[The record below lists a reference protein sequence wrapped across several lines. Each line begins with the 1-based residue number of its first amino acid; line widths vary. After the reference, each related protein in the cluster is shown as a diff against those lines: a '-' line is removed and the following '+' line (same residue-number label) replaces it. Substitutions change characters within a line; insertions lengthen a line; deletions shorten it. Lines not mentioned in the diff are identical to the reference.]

1 LRNTVP
7 NPHACPSMS
16 PVEVHVHDRD
26 RAAYCRWLMA
36 WHQPPARQTANEL
49 LPSAHLVAATQ
60 LFYSSR
66 RYVVSPCPVVHFRP
80 RYKRSTDDAQN
91 YQTCHESIHDA
102 DLATRSKHRPCCHCL
117 YTTRVSPHSALL
129 VHHPPFVSFPLR
141 EQSVDQH
148 VALTHYSGWRC
159 RCHSGSPSQP
169 IA

>member
-1 LRNTVP
+1 MENATCVIP

-16 PVEVHVHDRD
+16 PVEVHDRD
-26 RAAYCRWLMA
+26 RAAYCRC
-36 WHQPPARQTANEL
+36 QPPARQTANEL

-60 LFYSSR
+60 LFYSR

-80 RYKRSTDDAQN
+80 RYNRSTDDAQN

-117 YTTRVSPHSALL
+117 YTTCVSPHSALL
-129 VHHPPFVSFPLR
+129 LHHPPFVSFPLR
-141 EQSVDQH
+141 EQSVDQY
-148 VALTHYSGWRC
+148 VALTHHSGWRC
-159 RCHSGSPSQP
+159 RCYSGSPSQS